1 MCLWILAKKVK
12 MKMHTV
18 TEVSL
23 RSALNASVSQLE
35 DESIIFPEEEGS
47 AVAGYITLNDGRIAQ
62 VLIAAATDRSNW
74 LPDRNAP
81 KK

>member
-1 MCLWILAKKVK
+1 MR
-12 MKMHTV
+12 MHTTV
-18 TEVSL
+18 TEISL
-23 RSALNASVSQLE
+23 RSALDASVSQLE

-47 AVAGYITLNDGRIAQ
+47 SVAGYVTLDDGRIAQ
-62 VLIAAATDRSNW
+62 VLITAATDKSNW